1 MYKKMGD
8 MYHHT
13 MATQI
18 ASQLGQQVLDM
29 NEARLTN
36 WSTKTLLYNQKTSQD
51 QANEKTDLYR
61 EVESDIVKV
70 PTLAKTTAVAG
81 RAVRALGVGAYRGMS
96 QGEGA
101 ANALARGG
109 RGMTAELSRAGEAMG
124 SRIFT
129 TARFGE
135 GIDVAKMTGTEGI
148 IGKNLLEAGAGEAFA
163 KVAAKS
169 VAGLGFGISAIGD
182 AENLWQTGNIFNT
195 KNADGTTQKATL
207 GEDVGN
213 VASLLGGALDIAA
226 AFTGGALAPVA
237 AAVNIAAAA
246 TSTIEEQKA
255 DEAQK
260 STDSKDVP
268 PSKPPP
274 SVVSAAFT
282 QLGLQANM
290 SHNPLQHIG

>member
-1 MYKKMGD
+1 MGD
-8 MYHHT
+8 LYHHT
-13 MATQI
+13 QATQI
-18 ASQLGQQVLDM
+18 AYQLGNQALDM

-36 WSTKTLLYNQKTSQD
+36 WANKTLLYNQKTSQD
-51 QANEKTDLYR
+51 QANEKADVR
-61 EVESDIVKV
+61 GEVEADIVKV
-70 PTLAKTTAVAG
+70 PTLAKTTATAT
-81 RAVRALGVGAYRGMS
+81 RAARAFGVGAYRGMS

-101 ANALARGG
+101 ANAIARGG

-124 SRIFT
+124 SRIFS

-135 GIDVAKMTGTEGI
+135 GIAVKDMTGTEGI
-148 IGKNLLEAGAGEAFA
+148 IGKNLLEAGAGEAFS

-169 VAGLGFGISAIGD
+169 VAGLGFGVAAVGD
-182 AENLWQTGNIFNT
+182 IENLWQTGNIFNT

-255 DEAQK
+255 DDAK
-260 STDSKDVP
+260 ADTDAKNAP
-268 PSKPPP
+268 PAKPPP
-274 SVVSAAFT
+274 TLVSAAFT
-282 QLGLQANM
+282 QLGLQANQ
-290 SHNPLQHIG
+290 SHNPLAHIG

>member
-1 MYKKMGD
+1 MGD

-13 MATQI
+13 QATQI
-18 ASQLGQQVLDM
+18 ASQLGQQALDM

-36 WSTKTLLYNQKTSQD
+36 WANKTLLYNQKTSQD
-51 QANEKTDLYR
+51 QANEKADVQR

-70 PTLAKTTAVAG
+70 PTLAKTTATAG
-81 RAVRALGVGAYRGMS
+81 RAARAFGVGAYRGMS

-101 ANALARGG
+101 INSIARGG

-124 SRIFT
+124 SRIFS

-135 GIDVAKMTGTEGI
+135 GIAVKDMTGTEGI
-148 IGKNLLEAGAGEAFA
+148 IGKNLLEAGAGEAFS

-169 VAGLGFGISAIGD
+169 VAGLGFGVAAVGD
-182 AENLWQTGNIFNT
+182 IENLWQTGNIFNT

-260 STDSKDVP
+260 STDAKDTP

-274 SVVSAAFT
+274 PVVSAAFT